1 MAVLTFHLYHKRGAF
16 VSLPIYIYMKRSGL
30 FKMVRILL
38 LLVLIILIVGYCW
51 TGKQVMPVKGADIKS
66 YAANSFWFYPWGKS
80 VTHKGVDIFARK
92 GTDVVSATGGIVVF
106 SGVKERGGN
115 AVVVLGPRWRFHYY
129 AHLDQINTRKFSVV
143 SAGAKIGTV
152 GNTGNAAG
160 KPSHLHYSIARM
172 IPEPWKADKD
182 HQGWKKMIY
191 LNPIPLL
198 DQAVKGAE

>member
-1 MAVLTFHLYHKRGAF
+1 MLYH
-16 VSLPIYIYMKRSGL
+16 IYNMKRKKVL
-30 FKMVRILL
+30 NTIRWILL
-38 LLVLIILIVGYCW
+38 PALVILITGYCLPDNW
-51 TGKQVMPVKGADIKS
+51 LVPVKGAGKNS
-66 YAANSFWFYPWGKS
+66 YAGNSFWFYPWGKS

-92 GTDVVSATGGIVVF
+92 GTEVVAATGGLVVF

-115 AVVVLGPRWRFHYY
+115 AVVILGPHWRFHYY
-129 AHLDQINTRKFSVV
+129 AHLDRIDSRKFSFV
-143 SAGAKIGTV
+143 SAGETIGTV

-191 LNPIPLL
+191 QNPIPLL